1 MDLHSGMP
9 YWLALNPLY
18 NYYHPVN
25 KNIST
30 KVVVIGS
37 GITGAL
43 VAHELCEAGMQCV
56 VIDKRSIGTGSSV
69 ASTSQLQYEIDTPLY
84 ELVDLVGTE
93 DAVEAYKGCL
103 ESVTD
108 LEKVFK
114 KIKKNP
120 DFERIPTYLYAPT
133 KTAAKQLEKE
143 YQIRKKHGLPV
154 EHLSKS
160 QLKKELGIDGFSGLY
175 NDTSAQLDCYK
186 AATYLLEYHLQ
197 KKELALYSHTKIKTY
212 KRKKDGYLLKT
223 EDGFEINCEHVVIAA
238 GFEAGQFLPEKVM
251 DLLSTY
257 AIISHPIAEEKL
269 WNKKAL
275 IWEKRDPYLYM
286 RTTPDH
292 RIIVGGEDD
301 DYEDPDYRDD
311 QLRDKAKI
319 LERKFKKLFPDIP
332 FVTDMSWAGTFS
344 ATEDGLPLIGQW
356 KGKPNMHF
364 ALGYGGNGITF
375 SMIAAQVITNTIQG
389 IADDRERLFGFNR
402 LNK

>member
-18 NYYHPVN
+18 NYYHPVR
-25 KNIST
+25 KNIT
-30 KVVVIGS
+30 TNIVVIGS

-43 VAHELCEAGMQCV
+43 VAHELCEAGIKCV
-56 VIDKRSIGTGSSV
+56 VIDKRSVATGSSI

-84 ELVDLVGTE
+84 ELMDLVGEE
-93 DAVEAYKGCL
+93 DAVTSYNLCL
-103 ESVTD
+103 QSITD
-108 LEKVFK
+108 LENVFK
-114 KIKKNP
+114 KIGKNP

-143 YQIRKKHGLPV
+143 YQSRKKHDLPV
-154 EHLSKS
+154 RFLDNK
-160 QLKKELGIDGFSGLY
+160 QLKKELGIEAFAGLY

-186 AATYLLEYHLQ
+186 AALYLLEYHLQ
-197 KKELALYSHTKIKTY
+197 KKELQLYSHTKIENY
-212 KRKKDGYLLKT
+212 KREDKGYILTT
-223 EDGFEINCEHVVIAA
+223 EDHLEIRCEHVVIAA
-238 GFEAGQFLPEKVM
+238 GFEAGSFLPEKVM

-257 AIISHPIAEEKL
+257 AIISHPIDKKHL
-269 WNKKAL
+269 WNKRAL
-275 IWEKRDPYLYM
+275 LWEKRDPYLYM
-286 RTTPDH
+286 RTTPDN

-301 DYEDPDYRDD
+301 DYEDADFRDD

-319 LERKFKKLFPDIP
+319 LEQKFKKLFPDIP
-332 FVTDMSWAGTFS
+332 FITDMSWAGTFS

-375 SMIAAQVITNTIQG
+375 SMIAAQIITHAIRG
-389 IADDRERLFGFNR
+389 IADERERLFGFNR
-402 LNK
+402 IKK